1 MGFDI
6 KVFAR
11 SLICL
16 FCLLWA
22 VETLAARV
30 EKQGTTYKWVDD
42 EGRVHYGDHV
52 PPQFI
57 DRDRDVLNDQGVR
70 VGRQEGVKTD
80 AERAEEARITALQEE
95 ARALKLAAARR
106 DRVLLD
112 TYLSVEEIEMLR
124 DRRLELMESQIK
136 VTEQYLNNLRK
147 RLLTLQQEAVLY
159 KPYSDKPDA
168 PEIPSNLDVDISRT
182 VASINLYERTL
193 ALTRDQQDEVREK
206 FAKDISRFRQLKSF

>member
-1 MGFDI
+1 M
-6 KVFAR
+6 FAR

-16 FCLLWA
+16 LCLIWA
-22 VETLAARV
+22 APGVSGPRD
-30 EKQGTTYKWVDD
+30 KQSKTYKWVDD
-42 EGRVHYGDHV
+42 QGRVHYGDHV
-52 PPQFI
+52 PPQYV
-57 DRDRDVLNDQGVR
+57 DRDRDVLNDQGVQ
-70 VGRQEGVKTD
+70 VGREEGAKT
-80 AERAEEARITALQEE
+80 AEERAEEARIAALQEE
-95 ARALKLAAARR
+95 LRNQKLAAARR
-106 DRVLLD
+106 DRVLLE

-168 PEIPSNLDVDISRT
+168 PEIPENLDVDISRT

-193 ALTRDQQDEVREK
+193 ALTRDQQDELRDK
-206 FAKDISRFRQLKSF
+206 FARDITRFRELKTF